1 MVQENPAKQYI
12 VRTSYVGLQ
21 PRVYRL
27 WAFSAEDAKSQ
38 VNLELELGS
47 QPIGGG
53 GRGYIT
59 YVGPFNPECKCLNEC
74 RCGVLTVEQAKQ
86 RA

>member
-12 VRTSYVGLQ
+12 VRVYDYGTGT
-21 PRVYRL
+21 RTYRL

-38 VNLELELGS
+38 VNLELEGRANDTT
-47 QPIGGG
+47 
-53 GRGYIT
+53 RGYIK
-59 YVGPFNPECKCLNEC
+59 YVGPFNPDCKCLNEC
-74 RCGVLTVEQAKQ
+74 RCGILTMEEARQ